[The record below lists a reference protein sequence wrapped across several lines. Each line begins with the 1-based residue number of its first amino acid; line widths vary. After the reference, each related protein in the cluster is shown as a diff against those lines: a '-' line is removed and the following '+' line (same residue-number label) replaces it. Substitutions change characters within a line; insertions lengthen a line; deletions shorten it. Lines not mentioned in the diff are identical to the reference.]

1 MIPDLVALIGFFLSL
16 WREHAEMQL
25 SGILV
30 RDSLESILIHK
41 PSTSVGTENNHAL
54 TCSFSQLE
62 TTQQHTA
69 HHPPLKALYT

>member
-30 RDSLESILIHK
+30 RDSLESILIHSLQTLVRK
-41 PSTSVGTENNHAL
+41 TVMS
-54 TCSFSQLE
+54 
-62 TTQQHTA
+62 
-69 HHPPLKALYT
+69 